1 MPFQIIPPGTRFD
14 FIGKW
19 RIALAASLSVVLL
32 GAIAAATLGIRWGL
46 DFAGGAEAHLRFTDS
61 DSSEGAIR
69 EVLSGLDLESPSVV
83 RYGEG
88 AREFLIKFRGER
100 ARAAEGEAAEVD
112 TGTAGAAAEAAAV
125 VSAETDRVLALQR
138 ALSEQIGPLE
148 VIRTEYVGPRV
159 GAELR
164 EDGLNAIL
172 LACLL
177 ILIYIAFRF
186 SMRFAPGAVIA
197 LVHDVLITCSLWLL
211 LGLEFDLRVLAALL
225 AIIGYSLNDT
235 IIVYDRIRE
244 NLEMRT
250 GAELPE
256 VLNRSVNQTL
266 SRTVLTSITTLLAL
280 LSLLLLGGEVVRP
293 FALAMAMGVVVGT
306 YSSVYIAAPTLMW
319 LESRFRARAESG
331 RPAGA

>member
-14 FIGKW
+14 FIGQW
-19 RIALAASLSVVLL
+19 RIALAASLAVVLL
-32 GAIAAATLGIRWGL
+32 GAIAAATQGIRWGL

-83 RYGEG
+83 RYGESG
-88 AREFLIKFRGER
+88 REFLIKFRGER
-100 ARAAEGEAAEVD
+100 ARAAEAED
-112 TGTAGAAAEAAAV
+112 EDSAEAAANAV

-266 SRTVLTSITTLLAL
+266 ARTVLTSLTTLLAL
-280 LSLLLLGGEVVRP
+280 LALLTLGGEVVRP
-293 FALAMAMGVVVGT
+293 FAMAMAMGVVVGT

-319 LESRFRARAESG
+319 LESRFRAAAASG

>member
-19 RIALAASLSVVLL
+19 RFALAASLTVVLL
-32 GAIAAATLGIRWGL
+32 GAIAAATQGVRWGL
-46 DFAGGAEAHLRFTDS
+46 DFAGGAEAHLRFTES

-88 AREFLIKFRGER
+88 GREFLIKFRGER
-100 ARAAEGEAAEVD
+100 ARAAEAEAS
-112 TGTAGAAAEAAAV
+112 AEAAANAV

-266 SRTVLTSITTLLAL
+266 ARTVLTSVTTLLAL

-293 FALAMAMGVVVGT
+293 FAMAMAMGVVVGT

-319 LESRFRARAESG
+319 LESRFRAAAASG

>member
-19 RIALAASLSVVLL
+19 RFALAASLLVVLL
-32 GAIAAATLGIRWGL
+32 GVVGAATQGVRWGL
-46 DFAGGAEAHLRFTDS
+46 DFAGGAEAHLRFTES

-69 EVLSGLDLESPSVV
+69 QVLGGLDLESPSVV

-100 ARAAEGEAAEVD
+100 ARAAEAEAGAEAAS
-112 TGTAGAAAEAAAV
+112 GAGEAAAV

-266 SRTVLTSITTLLAL
+266 ARTVLTSITTLLAL

-319 LESRFRARAESG
+319 LESRFRARAGSG
-331 RPAGA
+331 MPAGA

>member
-19 RIALAASLSVVLL
+19 RIALAASLAVVLL
-32 GAIAAATLGIRWGL
+32 GAIAAATQGIRWGL

-83 RYGEG
+83 RYGESG
-88 AREFLIKFRGER
+88 REFLIKFRGER
-100 ARAAEGEAAEVD
+100 ARAEAA
-112 TGTAGAAAEAAAV
+112 ANAV

-266 SRTVLTSITTLLAL
+266 ARTVLTSLTTLLAL
-280 LSLLLLGGEVVRP
+280 LALLTLGGEVVRP
-293 FALAMAMGVVVGT
+293 FAMAMAMGVVVGT

-319 LESRFRARAESG
+319 LESRFRAAAASG

>member
-19 RIALAASLSVVLL
+19 RFALAASLAVVLL
-32 GAIAAATLGIRWGL
+32 GAIAAATQGVRWGL
-46 DFAGGAEAHLRFTDS
+46 DFAGGAEAHLRFTES

-83 RYGEG
+83 RYGESG
-88 AREFLIKFRGER
+88 REFLIKFRGER
-100 ARAAEGEAAEVD
+100 ARAADAEAE
-112 TGTAGAAAEAAAV
+112 TSAEAAANAV

-266 SRTVLTSITTLLAL
+266 ARTVLTSVTTLLAL
-280 LSLLLLGGEVVRP
+280 GSLLLLGGEVVRP
-293 FALAMAMGVVVGT
+293 FAMAMAMGVVVGT

-319 LESRFRARAESG
+319 LESRFRAAAASG

>member
-100 ARAAEGEAAEVD
+100 ARAAEGEAE
-112 TGTAGAAAEAAAV
+112 AGAAAEAAAV

>member
-19 RIALAASLSVVLL
+19 RFALAASLTVVLL
-32 GAIAAATLGIRWGL
+32 GAIAAATQGVRWGL
-46 DFAGGAEAHLRFTDS
+46 DFAGGAEAHLRFTES

-88 AREFLIKFRGER
+88 GREFLIKFRGER
-100 ARAAEGEAAEVD
+100 ARAAEAEAS
-112 TGTAGAAAEAAAV
+112 AEAAANAV

-138 ALSEQIGPLE
+138 ALFEQIGPLE

-266 SRTVLTSITTLLAL
+266 ARTVLTSVTTLLAL

-293 FALAMAMGVVVGT
+293 FAMAMAMGVVVGT

-319 LESRFRARAESG
+319 LESRSRAAAASG